1 MGSESMVRVKIPATT
16 ANFGP
21 GFDCLGASL
30 GLYNYID
37 MEFSDAPKVYVKG
50 EGVEEIPLDKTNLVY
65 QAAAKVLKRANVNKD
80 LKIVLENHI
89 PLARGLGSSAACI
102 VGGLMAANHL
112 IGDIFENSEL
122 LKIATEMEG
131 HPDNVVPAAFGGFCL
146 SMIYEN
152 KIIYKTFPMPF
163 WLKFVVCIPDFELK
177 TEDARKILPEEINFK
192 DAVFNI
198 SRTAMLV
205 AAMAQGDLSNM
216 DIFCQDRLHQPFRSQ
231 LIPGMEKIL
240 ATVREK
246 GAFAGFLSGSGP
258 TVVCLTLRERADALG
273 EHMVD
278 IFSRA
283 GIKSCYKV
291 LSSDSEGVKF
301 L

>member
-1 MGSESMVRVKIPATT
+1 MVRVKIPATT

-258 TVVCLTLRERADALG
+258 TVVCLTLRERADTLG

>member
-1 MGSESMVRVKIPATT
+1 MVRVKVPATT

-37 MEFSDAPKVYVKG
+37 MEFSDDPKVYVKG
-50 EGVEEIPLDKTNLVY
+50 EGVEEIPLDETNLVY
-65 QAAAKVLKRANVNKD
+65 QAAAKVLKRADINKD

-122 LKIATEMEG
+122 LEIATEMEG
-131 HPDNVVPAAFGGFCL
+131 HPDNVVPAAYGGFCL

>member
-1 MGSESMVRVKIPATT
+1 MGSESMVRVKVPATT

-37 MEFSDAPKVYVKG
+37 MEFSDEPKVYVKG
-50 EGVEEIPLDKTNLVY
+50 EGVEEIPLDETNLVY
-65 QAAAKVLKRANVNKD
+65 QAAAKVLKRADVNKD

-102 VGGLMAANHL
+102 VGGLMAANNL

-240 ATVREK
+240 TTVREK

>member
-1 MGSESMVRVKIPATT
+1 MVRVKIPATT

>member
-1 MGSESMVRVKIPATT
+1 MVRVKVPATT

-102 VGGLMAANHL
+102 VGGAMAANHL
-112 IGDIFENSEL
+112 IGDIFDNSEL

-258 TVVCLTLRERADALG
+258 TVVCLTLRERADTLG

>member
-1 MGSESMVRVKIPATT
+1 MIRVKVPATT

-37 MEFSDAPKVYVKG
+37 MEFSDEPKVYVKG
-50 EGVEEIPLDKTNLVY
+50 EGVEEIPLDETNLVY
-65 QAAAKVLKRANVNKD
+65 QAAAKVLKRADVNKD

-102 VGGLMAANHL
+102 VGGLMAANNL

-240 ATVREK
+240 TTVREK